1 VQPPPALPESATS
14 LGLSV
19 PPDATILLL
28 DSEPVMRAALHD
40 ALENAGYL
48 VRTAGDLGEALDL
61 LAETPPDLLITRPY
75 INSMPGR
82 IAADYLRSKQN
93 GLPVL
98 LVAGFLEDDRVTVQN
113 AVEEFHTFPKPFRR
127 DEFVAKVKDIVNLI
141 RRKA

>member
-1 VQPPPALPESATS
+1 MS

-19 PPDATILLL
+19 PPEATILLL
-28 DSEPVMRAALHD
+28 DSEPVMRAALRD
-40 ALENAGYL
+40 ALETAGYL
-48 VRTAGDLGEALDL
+48 VRTSGDLSEALDR

-98 LVAGFLEDDRVTVQN
+98 LVGGFLKDDRVGIQN
-113 AVEEFHTFPKPFRR
+113 TVEEFHTFPKPYSR
-127 DEFVAKVKDIVNLI
+127 EELIAKVKEVLNWT
-141 RRKA
+141 RRRT

>member
-1 VQPPPALPESATS
+1 L
-14 LGLSV
+14 
-19 PPDATILLL
+19 
-28 DSEPVMRAALHD
+28 VMRAGLRD
-40 ALENAGYL
+40 ALANAGYL
-48 VRTAGDLGEALDL
+48 VVIAGDLAEALDR

-98 LVAGFLEDDRVTVQN
+98 LVAGFLEDDRLDVQN

-127 DEFVAKVKDIVNLI
+127 DELVAKVKDVLNLI

>member
-1 VQPPPALPESATS
+1 MS

-19 PPDATILLL
+19 PPDAIILLL
-28 DSEPVMRAALHD
+28 DSEPVMRAALHH
-40 ALENAGYL
+40 ALENGDYL
-48 VRTAGDLGEALDL
+48 VVTAGDLAEALDR

-98 LVAGFLEDDRVTVQN
+98 LVAGFLEDDRVDVQN

-127 DEFVAKVKDIVNLI
+127 DELVAKVKDVLNLI

>member
-1 VQPPPALPESATS
+1 MS

-19 PPDATILLL
+19 PPDAIILLL
-28 DSEPVMRAALHD
+28 DSEPVMRAALHH
-40 ALENAGYL
+40 ALENGGYL
-48 VRTAGDLGEALDL
+48 VVTAGDLAEALDR

-98 LVAGFLEDDRVTVQN
+98 LVAGFLEDDRVDVQN

-127 DEFVAKVKDIVNLI
+127 DELVAKVKDVLNLI

>member
-1 VQPPPALPESATS
+1 VHSPPALPNSATG

-19 PPDATILLL
+19 PPDAIILLL

-40 ALENAGYL
+40 ALVNAGYL
-48 VRTAGDLGEALDL
+48 VVTAGELGEALDR
-61 LAETPPDLLITRPY
+61 LAETPADLLITRPY

-82 IAADYLRSKQN
+82 IAADYLRRRQN

-98 LVAGFLEDDRVTVQN
+98 VVAGFLEDDRVGVQN
-113 AVEEFHTFPKPFRR
+113 EVEEFHTFPKPFRR
-127 DEFVAKVKDIVNLI
+127 DELVAKVKDVLNLV

>member
-1 VQPPPALPESATS
+1 MS
-14 LGLSV
+14 LGLSD
-19 PPDATILLL
+19 PPNATILLL

-48 VRTAGDLGEALDL
+48 VVTAGDLGEALDR

-93 GLPVL
+93 GLAVL
-98 LVAGFLEDDRVTVQN
+98 LVAGFLEDDRVNVQN

-127 DEFVAKVKDIVNLI
+127 DELVAKVKDVLKLI

>member
-1 VQPPPALPESATS
+1 MESPPALRDSPVS
-14 LGLSV
+14 LGLPV

-48 VRTAGDLGEALDL
+48 IRLAGDLGEALDR

-98 LVAGFLEDDRVTVQN
+98 LVAGFLEDDRVDVQN
-113 AVEEFHTFPKPFRR
+113 TVEEFHTFPNPFRR
-127 DEFVAKVKDIVNLI
+127 DELVAKVKDVLNLI

>member
-1 VQPPPALPESATS
+1 MSSDLP
-14 LGLSV
+14 V
-19 PPDATILLL
+19 PPEATILLL

-40 ALENAGYL
+40 ALADAGYL
-48 VRTAGDLGEALDL
+48 VVTAGDLAEGLDR
-61 LAETPPDLLITRPY
+61 LAETPPDLLVIPPY

-98 LVAGFLEDDRVTVQN
+98 LVAGFLEDDRVEVQN
-113 AVEEFHTFPKPFRR
+113 AVEEFHTFPKPFCR
-127 DEFVAKVKDIVNLI
+127 EELVAKVKDVLNLV

>member
-1 VQPPPALPESATS
+1 MEPPPSLPNSEMI

-40 ALENAGYL
+40 ALETAGYL
-48 VRTAGDLGEALDL
+48 VRTAIDLSEALAR
-61 LAETPPDLLITRPY
+61 LAETPPDLLITSPF

-82 IAADYLRSKQN
+82 TAADYLRSKQN

-98 LVAGFLEDDRVTVQN
+98 VVAGFLEDDRVEVQN
-113 AVEEFHTFPKPFRR
+113 TVEEFHTFPKPYRR
-127 DEFVAKVKDIVNLI
+127 EELIAKVKEVLNLA
-141 RRKA
+141 RHKT

>member
-1 VQPPPALPESATS
+1 MQPPPALPSNAMS
-14 LGLSV
+14 LGLSI
-19 PPDATILLL
+19 PPEAIVLLL
-28 DSEPVMRAALHD
+28 DSEPVMRAGLRD
-40 ALENAGYL
+40 ALANAGYL
-48 VRTAGDLGEALDL
+48 VVIAGDLAEALDR

-98 LVAGFLEDDRVTVQN
+98 LVAGFLEDDRLDVQN

-127 DEFVAKVKDIVNLI
+127 DELVAKVKDVLNLI